1 MKKTVLFSFVLIS
14 IVVMVLLFIRDS
26 NDHKECSE
34 IQETKALA
42 NGSKVVTTNRHVCK
56 EKFNL

>member
-1 MKKTVLFSFVLIS
+1 MKKTVLISFSIIS
-14 IVVMVLLFIRDS
+14 VSVMVLLFIRDS

-34 IQETKALA
+34 IQETKTLA
-42 NGSKVVTTNRHVCK
+42 NESTAVKTNRHVCK

>member
-1 MKKTVLFSFVLIS
+1 MKKTVLFYFALIS
-14 IVVMVLLFIRDS
+14 ISVMVLLFIIDS

-34 IQETKALA
+34 IQETKTLA
-42 NGSKVVTTNRHVCK
+42 NGSMLVTTNRHVCK

>member
-1 MKKTVLFSFVLIS
+1 
-14 IVVMVLLFIRDS
+14 MVLLFIRDS

-34 IQETKALA
+34 IQETKTLA
-42 NGSKVVTTNRHVCK
+42 NEWTAVKTNRHVCK